1 MLSANRSRAVVTAIG
16 LFLLTAATAVPAQ
29 ENPDAAELEQQLDR
43 LRTEIEMLQ
52 RTIEESRTEY
62 RSQQDQLK
70 SIELAIQSLS
80 RGLRD
85 INRQLGQRETQLA
98 QLLTQ
103 RTALLADL
111 GLEQEELAELIRSAY
126 QLGYPSRL
134 KLMLN
139 QDDLS
144 GLSRNLAYYH
154 YFNEA
159 RVAQIGAIRTRLADL
174 EILEE
179 RIAGERRQLEALQA
193 EQAKELDQ
201 QNLAR
206 DERREIAGTLAG
218 RIAQDQKQLEEML
231 RKNRRDLEKLLER
244 LSEFLVDIPAGLGQ
258 NLVLSRHKGQLPAPL
273 QGRVLY
279 AFGNERGGGLKWQ
292 GWLYSVAAGNEV
304 RSIAY
309 GRVAFSDWLR
319 GYGLLMILDHGDGF
333 MSLYGHNDSLL
344 RDVGDWV
351 QAGEV
356 ISLSGASGGLGRD
369 GLYFELRKDGKALD
383 PSGWISR

>member
-1 MLSANRSRAVVTAIG
+1 VTAIG
-16 LFLLTAATAVPAQ
+16 LFLLTAAVAAQ
-29 ENPDAAELEQQLDR
+29 ENPDAAEIEQQLGR
-43 LRTEIEMLQ
+43 LRSEIDMLQ

-70 SIELAIQSLS
+70 NIELAIQSLS

-85 INRQLGQRETQLA
+85 INRQLGEQEIQLE
-98 QLLTQ
+98 QMLTQ

-111 GLEQEELAELIRSAY
+111 GLEQEELAQLIRSAY

-174 EILEE
+174 EALEE
-179 RIAGERRQLEALQA
+179 RIAGERRQLEALRA
-193 EQAKELDQ
+193 EQAAELDQ
-201 QNLAR
+201 QSLAR

-218 RIAQDQKQLEEML
+218 RIEQDQKQLEEML
-231 RKNRRDLEKLLER
+231 RNRRDLEKLLER

-258 NLVLSRHKGQLPAPL
+258 NLVLSRHKGQLQAPL